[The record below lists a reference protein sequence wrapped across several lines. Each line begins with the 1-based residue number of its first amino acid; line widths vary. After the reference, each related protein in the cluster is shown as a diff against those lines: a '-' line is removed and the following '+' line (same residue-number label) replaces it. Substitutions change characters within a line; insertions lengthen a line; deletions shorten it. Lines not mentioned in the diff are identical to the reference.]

1 MVKMTGGAAANIAAT
16 TAQAGA
22 QAGGGS
28 DLQGVIFSAL
38 DLVKP
43 SGQGTAS
50 GGLFDADTLNKIIVL
65 IDKLTTLTGNIY
77 RLSDK
82 MKQKTTQEDTINATF
97 TEKQPIEAIEA
108 AAQTAEQNTTQPTNT
123 AGIQAAAEAIR
134 KLSEENTILRYKLSQ
149 TQITAEKIDQ
159 YLEFASFIIPDD
171 TPFSEVKKKIKDN
184 LPLIMKFAGG
194 NNDK

>member
-1 MVKMTGGAAANIAAT
+1 MVKQIGGAAANAAT
-16 TAQAGA
+16 PATNAAGS
-22 QAGGGS
+22 S

-38 DLVKP
+38 DLMKP
-43 SGQGTAS
+43 NSQGGTQGG

-82 MKQKTTQEDTINATF
+82 MKQKTTEKESTINATF
-97 TEKQPIEAIEA
+97 TEKTPLEAIEA
-108 AAQTAEQNTTQPTNT
+108 GTTAEAEQTTEQPTN

-134 KLSEENTILRYKLSQ
+134 KLSEENTILRYKLAQSEL
-149 TQITAEKIDQ
+149 TAEKIDK
-159 YLEFASFIIPDD
+159 YLDMASFIIPDNM
-171 TPFSEVKKKIKDN
+171 PFSEVKQKIRDN

-194 NNDK
+194 NDGK